1 MTALIYHTTHKHI
14 PQASNLHSHYY
25 EQIKAKLIQ
34 DLQMDKVVLTL
45 GGTGGD
51 KLDR

>member
-1 MTALIYHTTHKHI
+1 MALIYLTTYNHI
-14 PQASNLHSHYY
+14 PQASNLHSHHY
-25 EQIKAKLIQ
+25 EEAKAKLNL
-34 DLQMDKVVLTL
+34 DLQMEKVVLTL